1 MSEPM
6 SRIDVL
12 REVCKTVQRLNGEAR
27 PLTVY
32 EVADDENK
40 ALSPRTWLLCTIV
53 RTGNVQHVDA
63 GADVVVLHAQR
74 ADVLQA
80 QIAHLLAIGVGFIV
94 VPNTNP
100 AEEVYQTHPC
110 ASTVWTGNG
119 WRAVVEVNL
128 LGLRY
133 VATIEDDHGTSVLFP
148 SGWRDTLGV
157 PELSD
162 DVLCWSNL
170 VEYRAVWLGL
180 VVPSLFAELLA
191 GPVASSAPET
201 STTVDVQPETTEAPA
216 EVVAEVAPELP
227 SPPEPTTTPAPQ
239 STTPTRRRRTRGAS

>member
-119 WRAVVEVNL
+119 WRAVTEVNL

-133 VATIEDDHGTSVLFP
+133 VATIGDDHGTSVLFP
-148 SGWRDTLGV
+148 SGWRDVVCTD
-157 PELSD
+157 ELPD
-162 DVLCWSNL
+162 RLDWAGL

-191 GPVASSAPET
+191 GPVVPGAPET
-201 STTVDVQPETTEAPA
+201 STTVDVQPETTVAPA
-216 EVVAEVAPELP
+216 EVVAEVAPELS

>member
-1 MSEPM
+1 MPEPM
-6 SRIDVL
+6 SRIDIL
-12 REVCKTVQRLNGEAR
+12 REVCKTAQRLNGDAR
-27 PLTVY
+27 QLTVY
-32 EVADDENK
+32 EITDDDAK
-40 ALSPRTWLLCTIV
+40 ALSPRTGLLHTIV
-53 RTGNVQHVDA
+53 RTGNVQHVAA

-74 ADVLQA
+74 AEVLDM
-80 QIAHLLAIGVGFIV
+80 QIAHLRAIGVGFIV

-100 AEEVYQTHPC
+100 AEEAHQTHPC

-119 WRAVVEVNL
+119 WRAVAEVNL

-148 SGWRDTLGV
+148 SGWRDVVCTD
-157 PELSD
+157 ELPD
-162 DVLCWSNL
+162 RLDWAGL

-191 GPVASSAPET
+191 GPVVSSAPET
-201 STTVDVQPETTEAPA
+201 STTVDAQPETTEAPA
-216 EVVAEVAPELP
+216 EVVAEIAPEPP

>member
-32 EVADDENK
+32 EVADDESK
-40 ALSPRTWLLCTIV
+40 ALSPRTGLLCTIV

-80 QIAHLLAIGVGFIV
+80 QIAHLLAIGVGFVV
-94 VPNTNP
+94 VPNTSP

-119 WRAVVEVNL
+119 WRAVAEVNL

-133 VATIEDDHGTSVLFP
+133 VATIGDDHGTSVLFP
-148 SGWRDTLGV
+148 SGWRDVVCTD
-157 PELSD
+157 ELPD
-162 DVLCWSNL
+162 RLDWAGL

-191 GPVASSAPET
+191 GPVVSSAPET
-201 STTVDVQPETTEAPA
+201 STTVDVQPETTGAPA